1 MTVELE
7 HRYQP
12 RGAARTVLTC
22 RDPEVLLAG
31 PAGTGKSLACLTKLM
46 LICLQVPG
54 AKCLIVRKTQV
65 SIANSAAASWEKLV
79 VPHLLA
85 TGFVRFFGGS
95 PRKPPAYLF
104 RNGPGDRFEGGSMVA
119 LAGMDKPSRI
129 MSTEWDVAYIQEATE
144 LVIDDWEAIKSRLR
158 NWALSYQ
165 QIIADCNP
173 DMPTHWL
180 KHRADT
186 GVTTMLHSRHED
198 NPELFDDAG
207 EMTARGRAYIGGILD
222 SLTGVRK
229 QRLRFGRWVAAE
241 GLVYEEE
248 WDPALHL
255 LPNELYPRL
264 RSWRDIPADWRRWW
278 SVDFG
283 HTHPF
288 VLQWWAEDPDGRLF
302 LYREIHHSKRLVEDH
317 ARDALLACTK
327 VVGEVPHREVLSAAD
342 IREDVSAGRRAWI
355 EPKPQ
360 AVICD
365 TADAEGRATL
375 AKHLGMETTPAPKHL
390 GVGETIQAVASRMK
404 PAGDGKPRVFFLR
417 DAVVERDK
425 QRDEKRLPCST
436 VEEVPGYVWD
446 TSGGKKVK
454 EVPVK
459 DNDDGMDAVRYVVAH
474 RDLGVE
480 VGIRWL

>member
-1 MTVELE
+1 MTVQLE
-7 HRYQP
+7 HRYRP
-12 RGAARTVLTC
+12 RGAARTILGC
-22 RDPEVLLAG
+22 RDPEVLLSG

-46 LICLQVPG
+46 LICLQVPA

-65 SIANSAAASWEKLV
+65 SIANSAAATWEKLV

-85 TGFVRFFGGS
+85 TGYVRFFGGS
-95 PRKPPAYLF
+95 PRKPPSYNF
-104 RNGPGDRFEGGSMVA
+104 RNGSIVA

-129 MSTEWDVAYIQEATE
+129 MSTEWDIAYVQEATE
-144 LVIDDWEAIKSRLR
+144 LAIEDWEAINSRLR
-158 NWALSYQ
+158 NWVVSYQ

-186 GVTTMLHSRHED
+186 GVTTMFESRHAD
-198 NPELFDDAG
+198 NPMLYTEGGELTPQGADYMAK
-207 EMTARGRAYIGGILD
+207 LD
-222 SLTGVRK
+222 NLTGVRK

-241 GLVYEEE
+241 GLVYEDE
-248 WDPALHL
+248 WDPAIHL
-255 LPNELYPRL
+255 LPNQLYPKL
-264 RSWRDIPADWRRWW
+264 RSWRDIPADWTRWW

-317 ARDALLACTK
+317 AVTALLACTK
-327 VVGEVPHREVLSAAD
+327 PIGELPHREVLTAAD
-342 IREDVSAGRRAWI
+342 IREDVAAGRRQWV
-355 EPKPQ
+355 EPRPR

-375 AKHLGMETTPAPKHL
+375 AKHLGSETTPAPKHL
-390 GVGETIQAVASRMK
+390 GVGETIQAVASRLK
-404 PAGDGKPRVFFLR
+404 PAGDGKPRVFLLR
-417 DAVVERDK
+417 DALLERDTR
-425 QRDEKRLPCST
+425 RDEAKLPCST

-446 TSGGKKVK
+446 TSNGKKIK

-459 DNDDGMDAVRYVVAH
+459 DNDDGMDALRYVVAH
-474 RDLGVE
+474 RDLGRE
-480 VGIRWL
+480 VGMRWF